1 MKNSGICQLAWAN
14 GSCFGDVFPGIYAA
28 ENSTHGEVDQDKLS
42 FFFRG
47 TFIQRLSSQR
57 TIYYHIFSRIPSA
70 GILQCI
76 PLINKLPSKN
86 IGGHFQDL

>member
-42 FFFRG
+42 FFLG
-47 TFIQRLSSQR
+47 GLSSKDYHPRGQYII
-57 TIYYHIFSRIPSA
+57 IYFLEFL
-70 GILQCI
+70 LQEFF
-76 PLINKLPSKN
+76 NAS
-86 IGGHFQDL
+86 H